1 MLKQVEQILNEYTD
15 TIRKAMPASV
25 AKLIEVEIRNNGAGV
40 LAPLWLPVLER
51 GRAPRKNSADHKLY
65 TKIYDWMTKRNM
77 FKSKTEKGRIN
88 EAKSLTW
95 FINKYGTKM
104 YRDGVFKDIYS
115 RETEKAI
122 ENIDKA
128 IQLEAYKITR
138 EIF

>member
-15 TIRKAMPASV
+15 IIRKAMPASV
-25 AKLIEVEIRNNGAGV
+25 AKLIEVEIRVNGAGV
-40 LAPLWLPVLER
+40 LAPFWLPVLER
-51 GRAPRKNSADHKLY
+51 GRSPRKNSTDHKLY
-65 TKIYDWMTKRNM
+65 TKIYDWMAKRNM

-122 ENIDKA
+122 EKIDKA

>member
-1 MLKQVEQILNEYTD
+1 MLKAIEQILNEYTD
-15 TIRKAMPASV
+15 TIIKAMPASV
-25 AKLIEVEIRNNGAGV
+25 AKLIEVEIRDNGAGV
-40 LAPLWLPVLER
+40 LAPFWLPVLER

-65 TKIYDWMTKRNM
+65 TKIYDWMAKRNM

>member
-15 TIRKAMPASV
+15 IIRKAMPQSV
-25 AKLIEVEIRNNGAGV
+25 AKLIDVEIRDNGAGV
-40 LAPLWLPVLER
+40 LAPFWLPVLER

-65 TKIYDWMTKRNM
+65 TKIYDWMAKRNM

-104 YRDGVFKDIYS
+104 YRDGVFKDVYS

-122 ENIDKA
+122 EKIDKA

>member
-15 TIRKAMPASV
+15 TIRKSMPASV
-25 AKLIEVEIRNNGAGV
+25 AKLIEVEIRDNGAGV
-40 LAPLWLPVLER
+40 LAPFWLPVLER
-51 GRAPRKNSADHKLY
+51 GRSPRKNSTDHKLY
-65 TKIYDWMTKRNM
+65 TKIYDWMAKRNM

-104 YRDGVFKDIYS
+104 YRDGVFKDVYS

-122 ENIDKA
+122 EKIDKA
-128 IQLEAYKITR
+128 IQLELYTITR

>member
-1 MLKQVEQILNEYTD
+1 MIKAIEQILNEYTD

-25 AKLIEVEIRNNGAGV
+25 AKLIEVEIRDNGAGV
-40 LAPLWLPVLER
+40 LAPFWLPVLER
-51 GRAPRKNSADHKLY
+51 GRAPRKNSTDNKLY
-65 TKIYDWMTKRNM
+65 TKIYDWMAKRNM

-122 ENIDKA
+122 EKIDKA

>member
-1 MLKQVEQILNEYTD
+1 MLKSIEQILNEYTD
-15 TIRKAMPASV
+15 TIRKAMPQSV
-25 AKLIEVEIRNNGAGV
+25 AKLIEVEIRDNGAGV
-40 LAPLWLPVLER
+40 LAPFWLPDLER

-65 TKIYDWMTKRNM
+65 TKIYDWMAKRNM

-104 YRDGVFKDIYS
+104 YRDGVFKDVYS
-115 RETEKAI
+115 RETEKTI

>member
-1 MLKQVEQILNEYTD
+1 MIKAIEQILNEYTD
-15 TIRKAMPASV
+15 TIRKAMPQSV
-25 AKLIEVEIRNNGAGV
+25 AKLIEMEIRDNGAGV
-40 LAPLWLPVLER
+40 LAPFWLPVLER

-65 TKIYDWMTKRNM
+65 TKIYDWMAKRNM

-122 ENIDKA
+122 EKIDKA

>member
-15 TIRKAMPASV
+15 IIRKAMPQSV
-25 AKLIEVEIRNNGAGV
+25 AKLIEVEIRYNGAGV
-40 LAPLWLPVLER
+40 LAPFWLPVLER
-51 GRAPRKNSADHKLY
+51 GRSPRKNSTDHKLY
-65 TKIYDWMTKRNM
+65 TKIYDWMAKRNM

-104 YRDGVFKDIYS
+104 YRDGVFKDVYS

-122 ENIDKA
+122 EKIDKA

>member
-1 MLKQVEQILNEYTD
+1 MLKSIEQILNEYTD

-25 AKLIEVEIRNNGAGV
+25 AKLIEVEIRDNGAGV
-40 LAPLWLPVLER
+40 LAPFWLPVLER

-65 TKIYDWMTKRNM
+65 TKIYDWMAKRNM

-104 YRDGVFKDIYS
+104 YRDGVFKDVYS

-122 ENIDKA
+122 EKIDKA

>member
-25 AKLIEVEIRNNGAGV
+25 AKLIEVEIRDNGAGV
-40 LAPLWLPVLER
+40 LAPFWLPVLER
-51 GRAPRKNSADHKLY
+51 GRAPRKNSTDYKLY
-65 TKIYDWMTKRNM
+65 TKIYDWMAKRNM

-104 YRDGVFKDIYS
+104 YRDGVFKDVYS
-115 RETEKAI
+115 RETDKAI

>member
-1 MLKQVEQILNEYTD
+1 MLKAIEQILNEYTD

-40 LAPLWLPVLER
+40 LAPFWLPVLER
-51 GRAPRKNSADHKLY
+51 GRAPRKNSTDHKLY
-65 TKIYDWMTKRNM
+65 TKIYDWMAKRNM

-104 YRDGVFKDIYS
+104 YRDGVFKDVYS

-122 ENIDKA
+122 EKIDKA

>member
-25 AKLIEVEIRNNGAGV
+25 AKLIEVEIRDNGAGV
-40 LAPLWLPVLER
+40 LAPFWLPVLER

-65 TKIYDWMTKRNM
+65 TKIYDWMAKRNM

-122 ENIDKA
+122 EKIDKA